1 MEHVAVPLDYESS
14 YPYSDNGRMPAE
26 RAIPMA
32 EPLVWA
38 AHLAAVTTT
47 LKLASGVL
55 VLPQRE
61 PVLLAK
67 QAATIAVLSEGRLIL
82 GAGTGWLREEFA
94 ILGAEFDH
102 RVARMDEHVTTMR
115 ALWADDVADF
125 DGTFVS
131 FTGSA
136 DLAPTSRRRR
146 ADRRQAAT
154 ATLPPAGRDGSAT
167 AGSPPRRPPRR
178 CRACSISP
186 TRPPPTRDATPAA
199 LKVTDPR
206 PVPVGRRRGS
216 RTSSPPGGRSAS
228 TASCSAPTVGS
239 AAQLGDNVARLGE
252 EVIDHV
258 RD

>member
-1 MEHVAVPLDYESS
+1 
-14 YPYSDNGRMPAE
+14 MPAE

-67 QAATIAVLSEGRLIL
+67 QAATVAVLSQGRLIL

-102 RVARMDEHVTTMR
+102 RVARMDEHVTAMR

-131 FTGSA
+131 FTGAQISPRPPGGA
-136 DLAPTSRRRR
+136 VPIVVGGDSDAAARRAGRIGDGWFPAKTTTEALPRLLDLAHKAA
-146 ADRRQAAT
+146 AD
-154 ATLPPAGRDGSAT
+154 AGRDPG
-167 AGSPPRRPPRR
+167 
-178 CRACSISP
+178 RA
-186 TRPPPTRDATPAA
+186 RGH
-199 LKVTDPR
+199 DPR
-206 PVPVGRRRGS
+206 PVPVGPRHGS
-216 RTSSPPGGRSAS
+216 RRLATWRALGVHRILLSPEHVRSGAARRQPARLRPGGHRP
-228 TASCSAPTVGS
+228 CP
-239 AAQLGDNVARLGE
+239 
-252 EVIDHV
+252 
-258 RD
+258 